1 VEYSGLHTCRQANTL
16 CLPNIP
22 LQSATFGPFDRQVVI
37 MNTDGRTYTMLQ
49 NPQAMRLKK
58 AGFIQDRQE
67 SLEPFKAFSVAAAV
81 LNRETTRSVPRCLPN
96 IGTSREQSWLNFVQ
110 TTRTSLDIA
119 P

>member
-1 VEYSGLHTCRQANTL
+1 MEYSGLHTCRQANTL

-58 AGFIQDRQE
+58 AGFIQDRQFIKQPTQDE
-67 SLEPFKAFSVAAAV
+67 LDGALEEEEGSGGGIVGAIQGIFGGGGGS
-81 LNRETTRSVPRCLPN
+81 E
-96 IGTSREQSWLNFVQ
+96 
-110 TTRTSLDIA
+110 
-119 P
+119 